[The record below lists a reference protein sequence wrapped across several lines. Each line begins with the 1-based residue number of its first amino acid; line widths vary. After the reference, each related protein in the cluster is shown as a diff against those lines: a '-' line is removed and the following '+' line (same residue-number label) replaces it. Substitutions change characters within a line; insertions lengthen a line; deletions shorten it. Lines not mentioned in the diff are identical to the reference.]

1 MKKKIMII
9 YLIQILLISGI
20 YFIFNFLLFGY
31 NFKIS
36 ILQSVLFAI
45 FYFVGLPY
53 AYKLVLYLKKS
64 KPYQLGDGEEIFVDE
79 EVRMLNISFIQKVNL
94 KITGQNLIW
103 TYYNQ
108 SKVYDLQNLNDIKV
122 KEQSIIFYFQHQ
134 KVNFITEKA
143 QDILDVLETERQNSN
158 LNCT

>member
-9 YLIQILLISGI
+9 YLTQILLISGI

-94 KITGQNLIW
+94 
-103 TYYNQ
+103 
-108 SKVYDLQNLNDIKV
+108 
-122 KEQSIIFYFQHQ
+122 
-134 KVNFITEKA
+134 
-143 QDILDVLETERQNSN
+143 
-158 LNCT
+158 